1 MKILEVVFNF
11 YPGGAERFAVDL
23 TNELSKSNEVTIM
36 AIKDDSVDPERD
48 LFYASELADR
58 VTYKNVGIGKGY
70 SVHKVFKIYKAIKQE
85 KADIVHLHGDK
96 MPHYCILA
104 ILLLHRKMKFYQT
117 IHNDIHNGYD
127 SLFYRFLVKTVGSLP
142 PSPPPEGWGSKM
154 GFVALSKTN
163 YRDMMDV
170 YPKIKGACINN
181 GRAPIVPTDRFD
193 EAREEMASYK
203 SAADSRIYLHVARC
217 NPVKNQRLL
226 VEAFD
231 KLVEKGYHADL
242 IIIGPGFENKLGESI
257 RAKAGTHVHF
267 IGTRKNV
274 GDYMLHADVFCLS
287 SDYEGMP
294 ITLLEASLAG
304 LPIVSTP
311 VCGAVD
317 IIENKVNGVLSEGH
331 TVGEYLDALEYS
343 YQHLCELRQH
353 SLKMKDDSAYTI
365 ENCARKYMD
374 FFNR

>member
-1 MKILEVVFNF
+1 MKILEVVFNLR
-11 YPGGAERFAVDL
+11 PGGAERFAVDL
-23 TNELSKSNEVTIM
+23 SNELSKANEVTIM
-36 AIKDDSVDPERD
+36 ALKDDSVEPERD
-48 LFYASELADR
+48 LFYASELAAR

-70 SVHKVFKIYKAIKQE
+70 SVRKVIKIYKTIKRE

-104 ILLLHRKMKFYQT
+104 ILLLHREMKFYQT
-117 IHNDIHNGYD
+117 IHSDIHNGYD

-170 YPKIKGACINN
+170 YPKIKGACIPN

-193 EAREEMASYK
+193 ETKEEMASYK

-217 NPVKNQRLL
+217 NLVKNQTLL

-242 IIIGPGFENKLGESI
+242 IIIGPGFESKLGESI
-257 RAKAGTHVHF
+257 RAKARKNVHF

-304 LPIVSTP
+304 LPIVSTA

-317 IIENKVNGVLSEGH
+317 VIENKVNGVLSEGH
-331 TVGEYLDALEYS
+331 TVGQYLDALEYS
-343 YQHLCELRQH
+343 YQHLCELRQN

>member
-1 MKILEVVFNF
+1 MKILEVVFDF
-11 YPGGAERFAVDL
+11 SPGGAERFAVDL
-23 TNELSKSNEVTIM
+23 TNELSKANEVTIM
-36 AIKDDSVDPERD
+36 AIKDVSACPERK

-70 SVHKVFKIYKAIKQE
+70 SIRKVIKIYKAIKRE
-85 KADIVHLHGDK
+85 KADIVHLHGLR

-104 ILLLHRKMKFYQT
+104 IFLLNRKMKFYQT
-117 IHNDIHNGYD
+117 IHSDIHNGYD
-127 SLFYRFLVKTVGSLP
+127 TLFYRFLVKTFGYQK
-142 PSPPPEGWGSKM
+142 KM
-154 GFVALSKTN
+154 GFVALSETN
-163 YRDMMDV
+163 YRDMLEI
-170 YPKIKGACINN
+170 YPKIKGVCIAN

-193 EAREEMASYK
+193 ETREEIASYK

-217 NPVKNQRLL
+217 NPVKNQTLL
-226 VEAFD
+226 VEAFG
-231 KLVEKGYHADL
+231 KFVEKGYHADL
-242 IIIGPGFENKLGESI
+242 LIIGASFENKLGESI
-257 RAKAGTHVHF
+257 RREAGNNVHF

-294 ITLLEASLAG
+294 ITLLEASLVG

-343 YQHLCELRQH
+343 YHHLCELRQH
-353 SLKMKDDSAYTI
+353 SLKMKDNSAYTI

>member
-1 MKILEVVFNF
+1 MKILEVVFNLR
-11 YPGGAERFAVDL
+11 PGGAERFAVDL
-23 TNELSKSNEVTIM
+23 SNELSKANEVTIM
-36 AIKDDSVDPERD
+36 ALKDDSVEPERD
-48 LFYASELADR
+48 LFYASELTDR

-70 SVHKVFKIYKAIKQE
+70 SVHKVVKIYIAIKRE

-104 ILLLHRKMKFYQT
+104 IFLLHQKMKFYQT
-117 IHNDIHNGYD
+117 IHSDIHNGYD
-127 SLFYRFLVKTVGSLP
+127 SQFYRFLVKMVGSLP
-142 PSPPPEGWGSKM
+142 PDHSPKGERGRM
-154 GFVALSKTN
+154 GFIALSETN
-163 YRDMMDV
+163 YRDMTDV
-170 YPKIKGACINN
+170 YPKIKGACIPN

-193 EAREEMASYK
+193 ETREEMASYK

-217 NPVKNQRLL
+217 NLVKNQTLL
-226 VEAFD
+226 VEAFG
-231 KLVEKGYHADL
+231 KLTEKGYHADL

-274 GDYMLHADVFCLS
+274 GDYMLHADAFCLS
-287 SDYEGMP
+287 SDFEGLP
-294 ITLLEASLAG
+294 ITILEASLAG

-331 TVGEYLDALEYS
+331 TVGQYLDALEYS
-343 YQHLCELRQH
+343 YQHLCELRQN

>member
-1 MKILEVVFNF
+1 MKILEVVFDF
-11 YPGGAERFAVDL
+11 SPGGAERFAVDL
-23 TNELSKSNEVTIM
+23 TNELSKANEVTIM
-36 AIKDDSVDPERD
+36 AIKDVSACPERK

-70 SVHKVFKIYKAIKQE
+70 SIRKVIKIYKAIKRE
-85 KADIVHLHGDK
+85 KADIVHLHGLR

-104 ILLLHRKMKFYQT
+104 IFLLNRKMKFYQT
-117 IHNDIHNGYD
+117 IHSDIHNGYD
-127 SLFYRFLVKTVGSLP
+127 SLFYRFLVKTFGYQQR
-142 PSPPPEGWGSKM
+142 M

-163 YRDMMDV
+163 YRDMLEI
-170 YPKIKGACINN
+170 YPKIKGVCIAN

-193 EAREEMASYK
+193 ETREEIASYK

-217 NPVKNQRLL
+217 SPVKNQTLL
-226 VEAFD
+226 VEAFG
-231 KLVEKGYHADL
+231 KFVEKGYHADL
-242 IIIGPGFENKLGESI
+242 IIIGSNFESELGKSI
-257 RAKAGTHVHF
+257 QAKAVNNVHF

-274 GDYMLHADVFCLS
+274 GDYMLHADAFCLS
-287 SDYEGMP
+287 SDFEGMP
-294 ITLLEASLAG
+294 ITMLEASLVG

-343 YQHLCELRQH
+343 YHHLCELRQH
-353 SLKMKDDSAYTI
+353 SLKMKDNSAYTI

>member
-1 MKILEVVFNF
+1 MKILEVVFNLR
-11 YPGGAERFAVDL
+11 PGGAERFAVDL
-23 TNELSKSNEVTIM
+23 SNELSKANEVTIM
-36 AIKDDSVDPERD
+36 ALKDDSVEPERD

-70 SVHKVFKIYKAIKQE
+70 SVRKVIKIYKTIKRE

-104 ILLLHRKMKFYQT
+104 ILLLHREMKFYQT
-117 IHNDIHNGYD
+117 IHSDIHNGYD

-154 GFVALSKTN
+154 GFVALSETN

-170 YPKIKGACINN
+170 YPKIKGACIPN
-181 GRAPIVPTDRFD
+181 GRAPIVPTDKFD
-193 EAREEMASYK
+193 ETREEMASYK

-226 VEAFD
+226 AEAFD

-294 ITLLEASLAG
+294 ITLLEASLVG

-317 IIENKVNGVLSEGH
+317 VIENKVNGVLSEGH
-331 TVGEYLDALEYS
+331 TTREYLDALEYS
-343 YQHLCELRQH
+343 YQHLCELRQN

-365 ENCARKYMD
+365 ENCAKKYMD

>member
-1 MKILEVVFNF
+1 MKILEVVFNLR
-11 YPGGAERFAVDL
+11 PGGAERFAVDL
-23 TNELSKSNEVTIM
+23 TNELSKANEVTLM
-36 AIKDDSVDPERD
+36 ALKDDSVEPERD
-48 LFYASELADR
+48 LFYASELAAR

-85 KADIVHLHGDK
+85 KADIVHLHGDT

-104 ILLLHRKMKFYQT
+104 IFLLNREMKFYQT

-127 SLFYRFLVKTVGSLP
+127 SLFYRFLVKTFGYQRR
-142 PSPPPEGWGSKM
+142 M
-154 GFVALSKTN
+154 GFVALSGTN

-170 YPKIKGACINN
+170 YPKVKGACIPN

-193 EAREEMASYK
+193 ETREEMASYK

-217 NPVKNQRLL
+217 NPVKNQMLL
-226 VEAFD
+226 VEAFG
-231 KLVEKGYHADL
+231 KLTEKGYHADL

-294 ITLLEASLAG
+294 ITLLEASLVG

-331 TVGEYLDALEYS
+331 TVGQYLDALEYS
-343 YQHLCELRQH
+343 YQHLCELRQN

>member
-1 MKILEVVFNF
+1 
-11 YPGGAERFAVDL
+11 
-23 TNELSKSNEVTIM
+23 
-36 AIKDDSVDPERD
+36 
-48 LFYASELADR
+48 
-58 VTYKNVGIGKGY
+58 
-70 SVHKVFKIYKAIKQE
+70 
-85 KADIVHLHGDK
+85 

-117 IHNDIHNGYD
+117 IHSDIHNGYD
-127 SLFYRFLVKTVGSLP
+127 SLFYRFLVKTVGYQQR
-142 PSPPPEGWGSKM
+142 M
-154 GFVALSKTN
+154 GFIALSETN
-163 YRDMMDV
+163 YRDMIDV
-170 YPKIKGACINN
+170 YPKIKGACIPN

-193 EAREEMASYK
+193 ETREEMDSYK
-203 SAADSRIYLHVARC
+203 STANSRIYLHVARC

-226 VEAFD
+226 VEAFG

-257 RAKAGTHVHF
+257 RAKGRKNVHF

-304 LPIVSTP
+304 LPIVSTA

-317 IIENKVNGVLSEGH
+317 IIDNKVNGVLSKGH
-331 TVGEYLDALEYS
+331 TTGEYLDALEYS
-343 YQHLCELRQH
+343 YQHLCELRQN

-365 ENCARKYMD
+365 ENCAKKYMD

>member
-1 MKILEVVFNF
+1 MKILEVVFNLR
-11 YPGGAERFAVDL
+11 PGGAERFAVDL
-23 TNELSKSNEVTIM
+23 SNELSKANEVTLM
-36 AIKDDSVDPERD
+36 ALKDDSVEPERD

-58 VTYKNVGIGKGY
+58 VTYQNVGISKGY
-70 SVHKVFKIYKAIKQE
+70 SVHKVVKIYIAIKRE

-117 IHNDIHNGYD
+117 IHSDIHNGYD
-127 SLFYRFLVKTVGSLP
+127 SLFYRFLVKTVGYQQR
-142 PSPPPEGWGSKM
+142 M
-154 GFVALSKTN
+154 GFIALSETN
-163 YRDMMDV
+163 YRDMIDV
-170 YPKIKGACINN
+170 YPKIKGACIPN

-193 EAREEMASYK
+193 ETKEEMASYK

-287 SDYEGMP
+287 SDFEGLP
-294 ITLLEASLAG
+294 ITILEASLVG

-317 IIENKVNGVLSEGH
+317 VVENKVNGVLSEGH
-331 TVGEYLDALEYS
+331 TVGQYLDALEYS
-343 YQHLCELRQH
+343 YQHLCELRQN

>member
-1 MKILEVVFNF
+1 MKILEVVFNLR
-11 YPGGAERFAVDL
+11 PGGAERFAVDL
-23 TNELSKSNEVTIM
+23 SNELSKANEVTLM
-36 AIKDDSVDPERD
+36 ALKDDSVEPERD
-48 LFYASELADR
+48 LFYASELTDR
-58 VTYKNVGIGKGY
+58 VTYKSVGIGKGY
-70 SVHKVFKIYKAIKQE
+70 SVHTVVKIHKAIKKE

-104 ILLLHRKMKFYQT
+104 IFLLHRKMKFYQT
-117 IHNDIHNGYD
+117 IHSDIHNGYD
-127 SLFYRFLVKTVGSLP
+127 SLFYRFLVKTVGYQQR
-142 PSPPPEGWGSKM
+142 M
-154 GFVALSKTN
+154 GFIALSETN
-163 YRDMMDV
+163 YRDMIDV
-170 YPKIKGACINN
+170 YPKIKGACIPN

-193 EAREEMASYK
+193 ETREEMTSYK

-217 NPVKNQRLL
+217 NLVKNQRLL
-226 VEAFD
+226 VEAFG
-231 KLVEKGYHADL
+231 KLTEKGYHADL

-274 GDYMLHADVFCLS
+274 GDYMLHADAFCLS
-287 SDYEGMP
+287 SDFEGLP
-294 ITLLEASLAG
+294 ITILEASLVG

-331 TVGEYLDALEYS
+331 TVGQYLDALEYS
-343 YQHLCELRQH
+343 YQHLCELRQN

-365 ENCARKYMD
+365 ENCAKKYMD

>member
-1 MKILEVVFNF
+1 MKILEVIFNF

-70 SVHKVFKIYKAIKQE
+70 SLHKVVKIYKTIKKE

-104 ILLLHRKMKFYQT
+104 IFLLNRKMKFYQT
-117 IHNDIHNGYD
+117 IHSDIHNGYD
-127 SLFYRFLVKTVGSLP
+127 SLFYRFLVKTVGYQK
-142 PSPPPEGWGSKM
+142 KM
-154 GFVALSKTN
+154 GFVALSGTN

-170 YPKIKGACINN
+170 YPKVKGACIPN

-193 EAREEMASYK
+193 ETREEMDSYK
-203 SAADSRIYLHVARC
+203 STANSRIYLHVARC
-217 NPVKNQRLL
+217 NLVKNQMLL
-226 VEAFD
+226 VEAFG
-231 KLVEKGYHADL
+231 KLTEKGYHADL

-274 GDYMLHADVFCLS
+274 GDYMLHADAFCLS
-287 SDYEGMP
+287 SDFEGLP
-294 ITLLEASLAG
+294 ITILEASLAG

-317 IIENKVNGVLSEGH
+317 VVENKVNGVLSEGH
-331 TVGEYLDALEYS
+331 TVGQYLDALEYS
-343 YQHLCELRQH
+343 YQHLWELRQH
-353 SLKMKDDSAYTI
+353 SLKMKDDSSYTI

>member
-58 VTYKNVGIGKGY
+58 VTYKNVGISNGY
-70 SVHKVFKIYKAIKQE
+70 SLHKVIKIYKAIKNE
-85 KADIVHLHGDK
+85 KADIVHLHGDN

-104 ILLLHRKMKFYQT
+104 IFLLYRKSKFYQT
-117 IHNDIHNGYD
+117 IHSDIHNGYD
-127 SLFYRFLVKTVGSLP
+127 SLFYRFLVKTFGYQK
-142 PSPPPEGWGSKM
+142 KM
-154 GFVALSKTN
+154 GFIALSETN
-163 YRDMMDV
+163 YRDMLEI
-170 YPKIKGACINN
+170 YPKIKGVCIAN

-193 EAREEMASYK
+193 ETREEIASFK

-217 NPVKNQRLL
+217 SPVKNQTLL
-226 VEAFD
+226 VEAFG
-231 KLVEKGYHADL
+231 KFVEKGYHADL
-242 IIIGPGFENKLGESI
+242 IIIGSNFESELGKSI
-257 RAKAGTHVHF
+257 QAKAVSNVHF

-274 GDYMLHADVFCLS
+274 GDYMLNADVFCLS
-287 SDYEGMP
+287 SDFEGMP
-294 ITLLEASLAG
+294 ITLLEANLVG
-304 LPIVSTP
+304 VPMVSTA

-343 YQHLCELRQH
+343 YHHLCELRQH
-353 SLKMKDDSAYTI
+353 SLKMKDNSAYTI

>member
-1 MKILEVVFNF
+1 MKILEVVFNLR
-11 YPGGAERFAVDL
+11 PGGAERFAVDL
-23 TNELSKSNEVTIM
+23 SNELSKANEVTIM
-36 AIKDDSVDPERD
+36 ALKDDSVEPERD
-48 LFYASELADR
+48 LFYASELTDR

-70 SVHKVFKIYKAIKQE
+70 SVHKVVKIYIAIKRE

-104 ILLLHRKMKFYQT
+104 IFLLHQKMKFYQT
-117 IHNDIHNGYD
+117 IHSDIHNGYD
-127 SLFYRFLVKTVGSLP
+127 SQFYRFLVKMVGSLP
-142 PSPPPEGWGSKM
+142 PDHSPKGERGRM
-154 GFVALSKTN
+154 GFIALSETN
-163 YRDMMDV
+163 YRDMTDV
-170 YPKIKGACINN
+170 YPKIKGACIPN

-193 EAREEMASYK
+193 ETREEMASYK

-217 NPVKNQRLL
+217 NPVKNQTLL
-226 VEAFD
+226 VEAFG
-231 KLVEKGYHADL
+231 KLTEKGYHADL

-274 GDYMLHADVFCLS
+274 GDYMLHADAFCLS
-287 SDYEGMP
+287 SDFEGLP
-294 ITLLEASLAG
+294 ITILEASLAG

-331 TVGEYLDALEYS
+331 TVGQYLDALEYS
-343 YQHLCELRQH
+343 YQHLCELRQN